1 MAYSD
6 FKTFDHVQSK
16 FPITIS
22 TSESLF
28 ADVAEV
34 ETSTLLQEVLNV
46 NIPLALKISTEK
58 ARSELIVMQVLVE
71 VYKLFD
77 LKLGVF
83 SGVDFNVDSSIGLT
97 GYCDYILSHSPN
109 TLTISAP
116 VFCMVEA
123 KNLDLSR
130 GYPQCIVEMIAAQ
143 KFNAQKANDVE
154 LIWGA
159 VTTGTNWRFLRLNGN
174 DVCIDF
180 DEYHI
185 SQINKILGIFLY
197 MLGR

>member
-6 FKTFDHVQSK
+6 FKTFDDILSK
-16 FPITIS
+16 FPVTIS

-28 ADVAEV
+28 DDIAET
-34 ETSTLLQEVLNV
+34 ETSTLLQEVLKV
-46 NIPLALKISTEK
+46 NLPLALKINTEK

-77 LKLGVF
+77 FKLGLF
-83 SGVDFNVDSSIGLT
+83 SGVDFNVDISVGLN
-97 GYCDYILSHSPN
+97 GNCDYILSHSPN
-109 TLTISAP
+109 TLTVSAP
-116 VFCMVEA
+116 VVCMVEA

-130 GYPQCIVEMIAAQ
+130 GYPQCMAEMIAAQ
-143 KFNAQKANDVE
+143 KFNAQKSNE
-154 LIWGA
+154 IEIIWGT
-159 VTTGTNWRFLRLNGN
+159 VTTGTGWRFLRLIGN
-174 DVCIDF
+174 DVYIDF

-197 MLGR
+197 ILGR